1 MEAALKN
8 LVEQID
14 GLRVVLH
21 RKVFEADSATEV
33 LSLSQSLDQLILEYL
48 KLERTM
54 KS

>member
-1 MEAALKN
+1 MEAALKD

-21 RKVFEADSATEV
+21 QKVFEASSTTEV

-48 KLERTM
+48 KLERDL